1 MSQWDSVE
9 MEVCSPSFKAKKKK
23 KKNPK
28 KPDRLNEKRTEAKT
42 PNQGR

>member
-9 MEVCSPSFKAKKKK
+9 MEKCSPSFKAKK
-23 KKNPK
+23 K

>member
-23 KKNPK
+23 KKKPK
-28 KPDRLNEKRTEAKT
+28 KTWQAEWEKDT
-42 PNQGR
+42 G